1 MMKIAYENELRN
13 LQSWINNVNM
23 GLASVGTV
31 TTDLASANNTC
42 YQINNCR
49 RDCKGVSFLC
59 ERVKEYFY
67 KSFQKFCIWYSYSK

>member
-1 MMKIAYENELRN
+1 MMKIAYENELRS

-42 YQINNCR
+42 YQINTGGQEN
-49 RDCKGVSFLC
+49 
-59 ERVKEYFY
+59 
-67 KSFQKFCIWYSYSK
+67 Q